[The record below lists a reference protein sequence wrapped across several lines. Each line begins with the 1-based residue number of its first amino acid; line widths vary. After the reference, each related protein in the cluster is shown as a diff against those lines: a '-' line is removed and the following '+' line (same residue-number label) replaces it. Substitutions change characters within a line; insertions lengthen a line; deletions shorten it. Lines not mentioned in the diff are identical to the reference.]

1 MTAPTSTVTTANL
14 IIGAA
19 ISFKIDGQDI
29 GGTDGDVTVEKQ
41 QKLQG
46 ITVDQIPGDVA
57 EAITDESYTIKTNFA
72 EATLENMQIA
82 WGSSNAPTVVTG
94 PPAGKSMNL
103 GIERNVIEHTL
114 EITGKAPNGNFRTFT
129 FKRAINVTAGTQI
142 LSKTKQLTFPVSFQ
156 CLPDTSTPGAEYGT
170 VSDAAAS

>member
-1 MTAPTSTVTTANL
+1 MTASTVTVANL
-14 IIGAA
+14 IVGPAT
-19 ISFKIDGQDI
+19 SFKIDGTEL
-29 GGTDGDVTVEKQ
+29 GGTDGDVTIEKQ

-46 ITVDQIPGDVA
+46 VTVDQVPGDVL
-57 EAITDESYTIKTNFA
+57 EVVTDENYHIKTNLA

-103 GIERNVIEHTL
+103 GIETKVTEHTL
-114 EITGKAPNGNFRTFT
+114 EITGKAPNGQIRTFS
-129 FKRAINVTAGTQI
+129 FKRAISVTAGAQS
-142 LSKTKQLTFPVSFQ
+142 LSKTKTVTFPVDFQ
-156 CLPDTSTPGAEYGT
+156 CLPDLSTPGAEYGT